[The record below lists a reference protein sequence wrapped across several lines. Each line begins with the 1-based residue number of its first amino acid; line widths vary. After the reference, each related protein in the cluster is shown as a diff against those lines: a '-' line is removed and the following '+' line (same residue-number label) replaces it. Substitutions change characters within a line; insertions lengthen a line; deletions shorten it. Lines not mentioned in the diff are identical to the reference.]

1 MTVTTYYATAVGA
14 QHAGATYTDSESDG
28 DGEGLIYQAY
38 ESSPRDGYL
47 YPFLST
53 FPTSG
58 RGSNGDNDYD
68 DGSETTVLLL
78 RGEPIE
84 ITKREL
90 ALLPDS
96 IIITLSN
103 SIIVPEND
111 DVVYGAHEYYDT
123 RAGTGAGADPPMIV
137 DYSPACLRYI
147 LEFYRETAG
156 ASSPLPR
163 SSPAAVMTVD
173 QAIPPSPLP
182 PPSVLLLREELEYY
196 CIPARPNLP
205 PETLNYIKH
214 ECGLLLLQ
222 TDGVFSGFRDCD
234 DDKEALATIPAA
246 AVQEDA
252 RVRAVLMCN
261 GVEDNAVWG
270 VREMEP
276 GRTMISSLLLV
287 RLEEDGDIGS
297 GYRSEGMSGVIEGSA
312 SSLNLATP
320 NAAIETAATEAAV
333 ASAELPIVNDS
344 KSSVT
349 ISNISNSINDDS
361 TSKLDVKIQ
370 ETVTLLA
377 DDDEIPT
384 KVTQKDDSDYD
395 DDDESNNTNDNT
407 HKSHTSNLSNKYDSD
422 RQDHIRDSN
431 YADAE
436 EEDEEEEEEDDDDI
450 ESVAFLPLVAATDL
464 TEFRR
469 KPARRCWWSKFTV
482 EDVDGY
488 GDVTLHVR
496 KVWVLEVCS
505 T

>member
-1 MTVTTYYATAVGA
+1 
-14 QHAGATYTDSESDG
+14 
-28 DGEGLIYQAY
+28 
-38 ESSPRDGYL
+38 
-47 YPFLST
+47 
-53 FPTSG
+53 
-58 RGSNGDNDYD
+58 
-68 DGSETTVLLL
+68 
-78 RGEPIE
+78 
-84 ITKREL
+84 
-90 ALLPDS
+90 
-96 IIITLSN
+96 
-103 SIIVPEND
+103 
-111 DVVYGAHEYYDT
+111 
-123 RAGTGAGADPPMIV
+123 
-137 DYSPACLRYI
+137 
-147 LEFYRETAG
+147 
-156 ASSPLPR
+156 
-163 SSPAAVMTVD
+163 MTVD

-287 RLEEDGDIGS
+287 RLEEDGDIDS

-312 SSLNLATP
+312 SSLNLAAP

-361 TSKLDVKIQ
+361 TSKLDVKVQ
-370 ETVTLLA
+370 
-377 DDDEIPT
+377 
-384 KVTQKDDSDYD
+384 
-395 DDDESNNTNDNT
+395 
-407 HKSHTSNLSNKYDSD
+407 
-422 RQDHIRDSN
+422 
-431 YADAE
+431 
-436 EEDEEEEEEDDDDI
+436 
-450 ESVAFLPLVAATDL
+450 
-464 TEFRR
+464 
-469 KPARRCWWSKFTV
+469 
-482 EDVDGY
+482 
-488 GDVTLHVR
+488 
-496 KVWVLEVCS
+496 
-505 T
+505 